1 MLVDLVF
8 DKMAGLVYLG
18 FLVDLVILGCLVDPD
33 FLDMK
38 NLDNPVSLV

>member
-8 DKMAGLVYLG
+8 DKMAGLVFLE
-18 FLVDLVILGCLVDPD
+18 FLVDLVILGFLVDLD

-38 NLDNPVSLV
+38 NLDNPESLV